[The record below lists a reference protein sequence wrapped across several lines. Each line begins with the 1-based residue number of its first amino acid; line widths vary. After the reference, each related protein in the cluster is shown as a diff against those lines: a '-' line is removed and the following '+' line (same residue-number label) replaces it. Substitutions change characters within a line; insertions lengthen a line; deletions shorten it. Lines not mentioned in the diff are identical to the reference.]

1 MTEVWRLDHRARKR
15 IKEVKKKAR
24 PGKEN
29 GMRFITYA
37 TLRSC
42 KSYDDIGFLHFPFHV
57 SFMRSKSLTPKSRDT
72 KIIKTLIHRLRTIIS
87 RKAMRKNY

>member
-29 GMRFITYA
+29 GMRFITYV
-37 TLRSC
+37 TKLQVVRWYRLSSFFVSC
-42 KSYDDIGFLHFPFHV
+42 ILY
-57 SFMRSKSLTPKSRDT
+57 
-72 KIIKTLIHRLRTIIS
+72 
-87 RKAMRKNY
+87 A